1 MGERLATAN
10 RGYHG
15 AARFDRFAS
24 VAAVALVIRPEGWYS
39 PNWLQS
45 RSALGGPAIA
55 GYVYSVT
62 SLSVPA
68 VESKFV
74 ELVRGWLVS
83 LPHDLKIAFD
93 AMDDENLPRPV
104 REVAAGVIAY
114 VVSPNDFVA
123 DRNDTVISY
132 TDDALLLRLALSK
145 ALDNKGEDELA
156 FRDRFPELF
165 EGLEE
170 NLTLCKSVMG
180 ELMTWLESKV
190 GGLVAL
196 EYKGKKIAK
205 YLDDDELR
213 ELLFD
218 DGLVFR
224 TDYPVDEKTIGDKLK
239 KATTI
244 TEVMKRR
251 RAEEARAKGQAIRA

>member
-1 MGERLATAN
+1 M
-10 RGYHG
+10 
-15 AARFDRFAS
+15 
-24 VAAVALVIRPEGWYS
+24 
-39 PNWLQS
+39 
-45 RSALGGPAIA
+45 
-55 GYVYSVT
+55 
-62 SLSVPA
+62 
-68 VESKFV
+68 ESKFV
-74 ELVRGWLVS
+74 ELVRDWLVS

-123 DRNDTVISY
+123 DRNDAIVSFA
-132 TDDALLLRLALSK
+132 DDALLLRLALSK
-145 ALDNKGEDELA
+145 ALGKGEDEQA

-165 EGLEE
+165 EGLDE

-180 ELMTWLESKV
+180 ELMNWLEGKV
-190 GGLVAL
+190 TSLPAF

-205 YLDDDELR
+205 FLDDEEAR
-213 ELLFD
+213 EQLFD

-224 TDYPVDEKTIGDKLK
+224 TDYPVDEKTIADKLK
-239 KATTI
+239 KASTV